1 MTLSLKAAMAAAIL
15 LAAAHPGF
23 AAGKTHKIAVHVDQ
37 SDKTVLNMALN
48 NVQNLKKYYDSKG
61 DTAIV
66 EVVAYGPGLTMLRDD
81 TSPVKDRIETMS
93 LEIDN
98 LTFSACANTQHAM
111 SRKAGKDVKL
121 IEEATVVPSG
131 VARLIELQ
139 EEGYTYVRP

>member
-1 MTLSLKAAMAAAIL
+1 MTISLKAAMAAVFL
-15 LAAAHPGF
+15 VAAAQPGF
-23 AAGKTHKIAVHVDQ
+23 AAGRTHKIAVHVDQ

-48 NVQNLKKYYDSKG
+48 NVQNLKKYYDAKG
-61 DTAIV
+61 DTAII

-93 LEIDN
+93 LEIEN
-98 LTFSACANTQHAM
+98 LTFSACANTQQAM
-111 SRKAGKDVKL
+111 SRKDGKEVAL
-121 IEEATVVPSG
+121 IEEATIVPSG

>member
-15 LAAAHPGF
+15 LAAAQPGF

-48 NVQNLKKYYDSKG
+48 NVQNLKKYYDAQG
-61 DTAIV
+61 DTAII
-66 EVVAYGPGLTMLRDD
+66 EVVAYGPGLTMLREDA
-81 TSPVKDRIETMS
+81 SPVKDRIETMS

-98 LTFSACANTQHAM
+98 LTFSACANTQEAM
-111 SRKAGKDVKL
+111 SRKAGKEVAL
-121 IEEATVVPSG
+121 IEEATIVPSG

-139 EEGYTYVRP
+139 EQGYTYVRP